1 MYVNGAVRFL
11 ALSVGWP
18 VLFCL
23 RAVVVGSCRPFAA
36 LCTQRE
42 YGVEFGVQGS
52 AEAHSGEL
60 ATAKLTLSG
69 GDTTVFEM

>member
-1 MYVNGAVRFL
+1 
-11 ALSVGWP
+11 
-18 VLFCL
+18 
-23 RAVVVGSCRPFAA
+23 